1 MSGTSSPGAGPLD
14 ERQLATI
21 AAVAE
26 AIIPRGGA
34 FPLGASDVDVAPRLN
49 QYLTAFSPSTQR
61 QIKLLVSAWEYSALL
76 SRHLRPFSR
85 LDAIERQRFVQ
96 EAAHSRYPWRRI
108 PIMWLKHLCG
118 FVYG

>member
-1 MSGTSSPGAGPLD
+1 
-14 ERQLATI
+14 
-21 AAVAE
+21 
-26 AIIPRGGA
+26 
-34 FPLGASDVDVAPRLN
+34 N

-108 PIMWLKHLCG
+108 PIMWLKHLSG
-118 FVYG
+118 FVYGAAPEVEAAFDFNHTCLHDGVPQSRPRLSPHMYPELRGDVTEPV